1 MTNNFLQD
9 TIKKDFKIAFS
20 YRLQFLFSFFS
31 IFLSIAFIAIFSQ
44 LVDSANNKIFEE
56 YGGSYFIFLFFG
68 FITAEITI
76 LLLNTM
82 PNKVREYQLTGIF
95 EELIMSGQ
103 KESNIIIYSLGYP
116 VLMLAFRL
124 FIYFGCFVLIVNDLS
139 FLTNLSFFGLTSL
152 ALFSMSLIGISLI
165 SVAVTVVYKSPNIIN
180 RSYLMLSSIFSG
192 VAFPVE
198 ILPSGL
204 SFISNMLPTTH
215 FLKLFRF
222 DSNSTVTIQNEM
234 LGNYMILF
242 FLSVSLFFIGI
253 FLLKKS
259 IKISKRNGSLLNY

>member
-1 MTNNFLQD
+1 
-9 TIKKDFKIAFS
+9 
-20 YRLQFLFSFFS
+20 
-31 IFLSIAFIAIFSQ
+31 
-44 LVDSANNKIFEE
+44 
-56 YGGSYFIFLFFG
+56 
-68 FITAEITI
+68 
-76 LLLNTM
+76 
-82 PNKVREYQLTGIF
+82 
-95 EELIMSGQ
+95 MSGQ